1 MENNNRA
8 VIYARVSSTTERQ
21 STERQ
26 VSDLKIL
33 AKSRNMRIEK
43 IYEEKI
49 SGAKK
54 NSERAVL
61 TECLEYCFSEGIG
74 TLLISELSRLGRNV
88 DEVLKNVMLC
98 KERELNVYFQ
108 KENLSIFDSTGKE
121 HPFLTIF
128 IAILGTVAA
137 MERENISYRLQSGKA
152 QYIAK
157 GGKVGRKP
165 GYRKPKEEKRK
176 QYSGVLKLLSKNYPI
191 KTVSKLEGVSISTV
205 QRLKK
210 EFCL

>member
-1 MENNNRA
+1 M
-8 VIYARVSSTTERQ
+8 
-21 STERQ
+21 
-26 VSDLKIL
+26 DLKIL
-33 AKSRNMRIEK
+33 AKSKNMRIEN

-98 KERELNVYFQ
+98 KERGLNVYFQ

-121 HPFLTIF
+121 P
-128 IAILGTVAA
+128 A
-137 MERENISYRLQSGKA
+137 M
-152 QYIAK
+152 
-157 GGKVGRKP
+157 
-165 GYRKPKEEKRK
+165 
-176 QYSGVLKLLSKNYPI
+176 
-191 KTVSKLEGVSISTV
+191 
-205 QRLKK
+205 
-210 EFCL
+210 